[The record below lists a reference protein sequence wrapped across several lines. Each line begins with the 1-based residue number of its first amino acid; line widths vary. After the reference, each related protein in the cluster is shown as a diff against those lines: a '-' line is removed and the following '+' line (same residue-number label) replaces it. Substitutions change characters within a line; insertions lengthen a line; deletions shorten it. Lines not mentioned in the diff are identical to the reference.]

1 MFSLQKN
8 WKTRKQNRFCLEA
21 RVVGLGG
28 GEREAGQGGEVAQ
41 TMYTHMNK
49 CKNNKKEKEIYSKSK
64 RKKRG
69 DITTDII

>member
-1 MFSLQKN
+1 
-8 WKTRKQNRFCLEA
+8 
-21 RVVGLGG
+21 
-28 GEREAGQGGEVAQ
+28 
-41 TMYTHMNK
+41 MNK